1 MRHWPSLFCALL
13 LTACPTS
20 PGTDVTSIDE
30 GWMRNAAGE
39 PPNTLMISIDTMRP
53 SQKC

>member
-1 MRHWPSLFCALL
+1 MRHWPSLSCALL
-13 LTACPTS
+13 LIACPTS
-20 PGTDVTSIDE
+20 PETEVTTIDE